1 MPAIGIISEYNPFH
15 SGHAWQISQARKLA
29 GKDSAVVVV
38 MSGNWVQQADCAIA
52 DKWTRAR
59 LALMGGT
66 DLVLELPTLWATASA
81 ERFARG
87 GVFLL
92 ESSGVVDLLSFGSEC
107 GDTALLQRVAA
118 CLDSPAYE
126 ASIRR
131 FADEGMS
138 FASARQAA
146 VCELLGEELAGLL
159 SRPNNNLGI
168 EYIRALSALNSHIR
182 PTTVL
187 RKGAGHRQS
196 IGFLSPGGM
205 PRDEARR
212 LFWTQNPTLSATSIR
227 THLMDG
233 DWELM
238 EHYLPEGG
246 GELLRGELIRLPA
259 LRQVER
265 AMLARVRTMTPD
277 DWAALPDA
285 GAAEGL
291 PRRLE
296 RAGRQCSSMAEFFDL
311 AKTKRYTHAR
321 LRRLALWAFLGVR
334 AADFLE
340 YPPYLRVLG
349 FNSRGRE
356 VLRRM
361 RDCSSLPI
369 LTRPAQARRLDGPAR
384 QVFELEARCT
394 DLYGLCFQPV
404 RPGGMEWTHS
414 PVILL

>member
-1 MPAIGIISEYNPFH
+1 MSAIGIISEYNPFH

-29 GKDSAVVVV
+29 GEDSAVVAV

-59 LALMGGT
+59 LALMGGA

-107 GDTALLQRVAA
+107 GDAALLQRVAV
-118 CLDSPAYE
+118 CLDSPAYG
-126 ASIRR
+126 AGVRR
-131 FADEGMS
+131 FTDEGMP
-138 FASARQAA
+138 FAAARQAA
-146 VCELLGEELAGLL
+146 ICELLGEELAGLL

-196 IGFLSPGGM
+196 IGFLSPGGI

-212 LFWTQNPTLSATSIR
+212 LFWSQNPTLSATSIR

-246 GELLRGELIRLPA
+246 GKLLRGELIQLPA

-285 GAAEGL
+285 GTAEGL

-296 RAGRQCSSMAEFFDL
+296 RAGRQCSSMTEFFDL

-334 AADFLE
+334 AADFPE
-340 YPPYLRVLG
+340 HPPYLRVLG

-384 QVFELEARCT
+384 RVFELEARCT

-404 RPGGMEWTHS
+404 HPGGMEWTHS